1 MSTGRLFAAEV
12 DPAALMRGKQKTE
25 RTIRLEATVRAS
37 PAEVFRLWTTSEG
50 VEEFFAPAAQIEP
63 RSGGRYSII
72 FAPSK
77 DPQGDSHGTNGA
89 HILKFV
95 PGDELAFEWIT
106 FAGDS
111 LLGKNAPPYAVP
123 EMRNVKPLPTW
134 VELSFEVV
142 DGQPNQTH
150 LKFAH
155 YGFGE
160 GELWAQS
167 YQWFGRAWKSVL
179 DQLVAYCDKKKRS

>member
-1 MSTGRLFAAEV
+1 M
-12 DPAALMRGKQKTE
+12 
-25 RTIRLEATVRAS
+25 
-37 PAEVFRLWTTSEG
+37 
-50 VEEFFAPAAQIEP
+50 
-63 RSGGRYSII
+63 
-72 FAPSK
+72 
-77 DPQGDSHGTNGA
+77 
-89 HILKFV
+89 
-95 PGDELAFEWIT
+95 
-106 FAGDS
+106 
-111 LLGKNAPPYAVP
+111 PPYAAP

-167 YQWFGRAWKSVL
+167 YQWFGRAWKGVL
-179 DQLVAYCDKKKRS
+179 DQLVAYCDKEKQS